1 MTFQNAYHGVKK
13 IFTAEL
19 LKLIGGACALIA
31 AILLLVTAGAAVAGS
46 EGGFVASGLGSMV
59 LLAAAVVLPI
69 IGFIMNLVGLRQA
82 GNDEENFHTAFIIS
96 IFALIIRV
104 VSGIFTML
112 NVGGGVADNIA
123 TSVSRICEI
132 VVFVLVVFGV
142 TNLADR
148 LHKSEILGTAST
160 LITFYLIAFGIAII
174 LDIVVL
180 FFGNGENLMKIEG
193 IMGIVSAICS
203 IIAYIIYLVF
213 LGKAKKL
220 LREN

>member
-31 AILLLVTAGAAVAGS
+31 AILLAVTTGAAAAGS
-46 EGGFVASGLGSMV
+46 EDAVVASGLGSIV
-59 LLAAAVVLPI
+59 LIAAAVVLPI

-82 GNDEENFHTAFIIS
+82 GKDEEYFQTAFIIS
-96 IFALIIRV
+96 IFTLIIRF
-104 VSGIFTML
+104 VSGIFTMM
-112 NVGGGVADNIA
+112 NVGGGAADNIA
-123 TSVSRICEI
+123 TSISRIGEI
-132 VVFVLVVFGV
+132 AVFILVVYGI

-160 LITFYLIAFGIAII
+160 LIIFYVIAYGLAIV

-180 FFGNGENLMKIEG
+180 FFGNSGNMVKIEG
-193 IMGIVSAICS
+193 IMGIVSAVCS
-203 IIAYIIYLVF
+203 IAAYIIYLVY
-213 LGKAKKL
+213 LGKAKKML
-220 LREN
+220 QKN